1 MYGDGHCGHAH
12 LQPLIPTVVIDR
24 AETEAAGTQE
34 EEECHFKKRD
44 AYSISDTCNP
54 QPIGGLVGYMLHVA
68 GEGEGG
74 DSGRKRGL
82 AIPFGGGREVKGR
95 VCCCTK

>member
-12 LQPLIPTVVIDR
+12 LQPPIPTVVIDR

-54 QPIGGLVGYMLHVA
+54 QPIGGCCSAVATCYMWLGKGKEGTVEER
-68 GEGEGG
+68 GGWRSRLEGEE
-74 DSGRKRGL
+74 R
-82 AIPFGGGREVKGR
+82 
-95 VCCCTK
+95 

>member
-1 MYGDGHCGHAH
+1 MYGDGHAH

-68 GEGEGG
+68 VYEGW
-74 DSGRKRGL
+74 L
-82 AIPFGGGREVKGR
+82 AIPFGRGGRGREVKGR
-95 VCCCTK
+95 ACCS